1 MRDSQFGFSYGN
13 MESTCSRYVRIAKRI
28 WRRDVRRIR
37 LVTAGNSR
45 RTINFLLDRR
55 PKKVAIKPT
64 RRFWSVDETEIA
76 GSPGLRK
83 CLPLVLEG
91 ALSAPQALV
100 EHSLVRAL
108 VRLVRQ
114 RRRRET

>member
-1 MRDSQFGFSYGN
+1 
-13 MESTCSRYVRIAKRI
+13 
-28 WRRDVRRIR
+28 VRRIR

-76 GSPGLRK
+76 RLTWLEEMPPA
-83 CLPLVLEG
+83 CLEG
-91 ALSAPQALV
+91 PLSAPEALV